1 MHWTRLK
8 RREVDR
14 CEQSQSCS
22 VSGLCKTFLF
32 FNNFLLA
39 EATEK
44 IRSHAGLVTLQFV
57 GPSLKILFR
66 TILIIRNHVEFFSL
80 DKCNR
85 FLLSIKSKK
94 YFWCLKDFSVSVNI
108 QVIMKDI
115 IFGLVA
121 PCSAPIKNIW
131 QGTLLMK
138 TKRIVM
144 ANWSLVTA
152 IGKRRIYKEFF
163 SSLVQRERMRS
174 VNEEPQTC
182 S

>member
-1 MHWTRLK
+1 MWKFSALK
-8 RREVDR
+8 
-14 CEQSQSCS
+14 
-22 VSGLCKTFLF
+22 
-32 FNNFLLA
+32 N
-39 EATEK
+39 ATD
-44 IRSHAGLVTLQFV
+44 L
-57 GPSLKILFR
+57 
-66 TILIIRNHVEFFSL
+66 
-80 DKCNR
+80 
-85 FLLSIKSKK
+85 LLSIESKK

>member
-1 MHWTRLK
+1 M
-8 RREVDR
+8 
-14 CEQSQSCS
+14 QN
-22 VSGLCKTFLF
+22 FLF
-32 FNNFLLA
+32 FQQLFTGGSNGEDPEPCRVGHTAVCRSITKNF
-39 EATEK
+39 
-44 IRSHAGLVTLQFV
+44 
-57 GPSLKILFR
+57 IL
-66 TILIIRNHVEFFSL
+66 N
-80 DKCNR
+80 
-85 FLLSIKSKK
+85 
-94 YFWCLKDFSVSVNI
+94 YFDFSVSVNI

-121 PCSAPIKNIW
+121 PCSASIKNIW